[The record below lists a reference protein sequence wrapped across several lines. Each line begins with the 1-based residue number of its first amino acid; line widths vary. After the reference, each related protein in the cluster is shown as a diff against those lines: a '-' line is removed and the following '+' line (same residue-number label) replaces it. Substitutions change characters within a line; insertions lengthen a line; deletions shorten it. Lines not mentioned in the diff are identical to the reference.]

1 MPSTIA
7 VDVDGVPVPSVTPG
21 GTQRW
26 AYNQGANSV
35 DFQTG
40 SVPQANSTI
49 SVTYTVAC
57 LP

>member
-1 MPSTIA
+1 VT
-7 VDVDGVPVPSVTPG
+7 VDGQIVPSVTPAG
-21 GTQRW
+21 QQRW
-26 AYNQGANSV
+26 QYAQGSNSI

-40 SVPQANSTI
+40 SVPQANATI

>member
-7 VDVDGVPVPSVTPG
+7 VEVDGVPVQSVTPG

-26 AYNQGANSV
+26 VFAQATNSV

-40 SVPQANSTI
+40 SVPQANATI